1 MREQLGSRGP
11 SGKEGG
17 DGRPSGVWSALP
29 TPFTLD
35 DEVDIEA
42 LKALVKWQV
51 SRGVQGVVAYGTTGE
66 APTLTEEERARV
78 TRACIEAAQG
88 KPVMAGIGTNCTRET
103 IRRGLL
109 ARSWGASS
117 GLVVTPYYNKPTQ
130 EGLERHFSAV
140 AEALDGWPLVLYI
153 VPGRAVVSVDV
164 EVIERLARRYEHIV
178 AVKDATGDLGY
189 AQALI
194 ERCGDRI
201 NVLSGDDPT
210 LLAHAEVGGRGAI
223 SVLSNVCPA
232 ELCQLWRS
240 VEAGAFREAHAQASA
255 LDELARGLFIESNPS
270 PLKATLCWRFASGQP
285 DLGEGPPLS
294 REELDALKRLTPVT
308 RLPLTPLSA
317 EAAEALRPAYQ
328 RYLELRSRWV

>member
-1 MREQLGSRGP
+1 MSEHLGSLDVQDP
-11 SGKEGG
+11 EGSFE
-17 DGRPSGVWSALP
+17 RPSGVWSALP
-29 TPFTLD
+29 TPFTLGG
-35 DEVDIEA
+35 EVDIEA
-42 LKALVKWQV
+42 LKALVRWQV
-51 SRGVQGVVAYGTTGE
+51 SRGVAGVVAYGTTGE
-66 APTLTEEERARV
+66 APTLTEGERERV
-78 TRACIEAAQG
+78 TRACIEAAEG

-103 IRRGLL
+103 IHRGRL

-153 VPGRAVVSVDV
+153 VPGRAMVSVDI
-164 EVIERLARRYEHIV
+164 EVIESLIERYENIV
-178 AVKDATGDLGY
+178 AVKDATADLEY

-194 ERCGDRI
+194 KRCGDRLNI
-201 NVLSGDDPT
+201 LSGDDPT
-210 LLAHAEVGGRGAI
+210 FLDHAELGGRGAI

-240 VEAGAFREAHAQASA
+240 VEMGAFKDAHAQASA
-255 LDELARGLFIESNPS
+255 LAELASGLFIESNPS
-270 PLKATLCWRFASGQP
+270 PLKATLCWRFTEGQL

-294 REELDALKRLTPVT
+294 PELHDALKRLTPMT

-317 EAAEALRPAYQ
+317 EGAEVLRPAYQ
-328 RYLELRSRWV
+328 RYLELRSR